1 MPSFSAVSAP
11 TLWNCSSSEEQKEF
25 FIIVRARELSSF
37 SAAQSSACSPFSSLS
52 NYFSSFILLLQ
63 VGASFMTHL
72 KKTLTRMSRNIDAC
86 EHPAQAYC
94 LNFIRSRRLWT
105 SSFSYFRY

>member
-1 MPSFSAVSAP
+1 MLLEHLSAPSFSAVSAP
-11 TLWNCSSSEEQKEF
+11 TLWNYSSSKEQKEF

-37 SAAQSSACSPFSSLS
+37 SAAQSSACSPFSSLSS

-86 EHPAQAYC
+86 EHPAQACY
-94 LNFIRSRRLWT
+94 LNFIKSRR
-105 SSFSYFRY
+105 